1 LWRGSS
7 CRSCRCICNRTW
19 KIEWQQLKISIQK
32 VKVTNYLR
40 AKHVSN
46 Y

>member
-19 KIEWQQLKISIQK
+19 KIEWQQLNNFNSKGEGDELFKSK
-32 VKVTNYLR
+32 
-40 AKHVSN
+40 ACF
-46 Y
+46 